1 MDKDK
6 IAGYLGIAT
15 RARKIVIGDS
25 AIKAIQKRDAKLVLL
40 ADDCSSNTQKKVLD
54 KCNSYRVEVVNGMR
68 SVDLAYA
75 IGRAEVSFVAVCDE
89 GFAKAIQNC
98 LK

>member
-25 AIKAIQKRDAKLVLL
+25 AIKAIQKKDAKLVLL
-40 ADDCSSNTQKKVLD
+40 ADDCSANTQKKVLD
-54 KCNSYRVEVVNGMR
+54 KCNSYQIQVVTGMR
-68 SVDLAYA
+68 SIDLAYA
-75 IGRAEVSFVAVCDE
+75 IGRAEISFVAVCDD